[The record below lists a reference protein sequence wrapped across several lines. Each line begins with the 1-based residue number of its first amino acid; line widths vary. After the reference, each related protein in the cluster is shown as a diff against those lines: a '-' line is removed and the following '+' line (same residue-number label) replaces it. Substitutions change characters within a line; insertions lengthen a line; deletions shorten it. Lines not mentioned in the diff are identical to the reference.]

1 LKNVRVHLQALVRM
15 INLPTVLKTAIL
27 PGDTAERLFI
37 ATQVGEVLYIGDGV
51 VKTFLNIR
59 EQVIRL
65 GASGGG
71 YDERGLLGLAFHPQF
86 NENGLFYLH
95 YSVAGTQGPGALSG
109 TFQPDPCDLETLNLS
124 WTNRESQY
132 DHIDTV
138 EEWILEPDGRV
149 QQLRTLLNL
158 RRPFANHNGVNSLNF
173 SPETGRLVLT
183 TGDGGSGY
191 DPFHL
196 SQNDMEI
203 AGKVIEIDVAMDTFM
218 VDPPVATR
226 FDELPEPIQESLTVI
241 VKGVRNIPGIA
252 YQLINNQ
259 YIKYVGNVGQD
270 LVESVFSFVQYNPV
284 PVVQLVQTY
293 GSDSASDREGFP
305 YDGAALMNLGWPGWE
320 GSFPT
325 SIIRDCPGNMALKEK
340 IFAYYS
346 EAVVV
351 SPFRLLP
358 LISYFHQDSRWDKFA
373 GTALT
378 GVQPYMGNAIPDLA
392 GKVLFTDFVRR
403 GQPPA
408 PVRGVLAYTDIR
420 TDCKLND
427 FSIIDVD
434 YNFGSQSAYYVGLG
448 TNMDQTRLFLG
459 VYGSANVTNLNQGTI
474 FEITP

>member
-1 LKNVRVHLQALVRM
+1 
-15 INLPTVLKTAIL
+15 
-27 PGDTAERLFI
+27 
-37 ATQVGEVLYIGDGV
+37 
-51 VKTFLNIR
+51 
-59 EQVIRL
+59 
-65 GASGGG
+65 
-71 YDERGLLGLAFHPQF
+71 
-86 NENGLFYLH
+86 
-95 YSVAGTQGPGALSG
+95 
-109 TFQPDPCDLETLNLS
+109 
-124 WTNRESQY
+124 
-132 DHIDTV
+132 
-138 EEWILEPDGRV
+138 
-149 QQLRTLLNL
+149 
-158 RRPFANHNGVNSLNF
+158 
-173 SPETGRLVLT
+173 
-183 TGDGGSGY
+183 SGY

-320 GSFPT
+320 GSLPT
-325 SIIRDCPGNMALKEK
+325 SIIRDCPGNSSQNTKVC
-340 IFAYYS
+340 AYYDD
-346 EAVVV
+346 AVIL
-351 SPFRLLP
+351 STQRLLP
-358 LISYFHQDSRWDKFA
+358 LISYFHQAPRPDKFS

-434 YNFGSQSAYYVGLG
+434 YNFGSQSAYYVSLG